1 LGTAVEAV
9 PEVILRAQEMA
20 LCLIRKWWRPLTC
33 LGIAGSLMVHGVV
46 LPLMTRTSPDL
57 TGLAA
62 LVTACA
68 AAFAVREWGK
78 IKGAE

>member
-1 LGTAVEAV
+1 M
-9 PEVILRAQEMA
+9 LRAQGLA
-20 LCLIRKWWRPLTC
+20 LALIRKWWRPLTC
-33 LGIAGSLMVHGVV
+33 LGIAGSMMVHGVV
-46 LPLMTRTSPDL
+46 LPLITRTSPDL

-78 IKGAE
+78 IKGLE

>member
-1 LGTAVEAV
+1 MSLKDQL
-9 PEVILRAQEMA
+9 LRAEGVA
-20 LCLIRKWWRPLTC
+20 LCIMRKWWRPVTC
-33 LGIAGSLMVHGVV
+33 LGIAGSMIVHGVV

-57 TGLAA
+57 TGLSA

-78 IKGAE
+78 IKGADQ

>member
-1 LGTAVEAV
+1 M
-9 PEVILRAQEMA
+9 ILRAQEAA

-33 LGIAGSLMVHGVV
+33 LGIAGSMMVHGVV

-57 TGLAA
+57 AGLAA

>member
-1 LGTAVEAV
+1 MGAV
-9 PEVILRAQEMA
+9 PEVSLLHAQEVA
-20 LCLIRKWWRPLTC
+20 LGVIRKWWRPLTC
-33 LGIAGSLMVHGVV
+33 LGIAGSLIVHGIV
-46 LPLMTRTSPDL
+46 LPLMTRASPDL

-78 IKGAE
+78 IKGVE

>member
-1 LGTAVEAV
+1 MNERL
-9 PEVILRAQEMA
+9 LHAQDVA

-33 LGIAGSLMVHGVV
+33 LGIAGSMIVHGVV
-46 LPLMTRTSPDL
+46 LPLMIRSHPDL
-57 TGLAA
+57 MGLAA

-78 IKGAE
+78 CKGNE